1 VRPAHKVILYGVND
15 DERGLIAF
23 ALANRL
29 RLDVRQCLDA
39 QQIAGQLR
47 GNPPTDEYGIRM
59 LVFIHE
65 GRTVPA
71 ITRTL
76 SMLGKIQKAHPDL
89 PILLVDMPK
98 IFGDNAPATVK
109 LAGIVAPLVLIETVK
124 TLTARKRGP
133 KPRSAEACAS
143 AA

>member
-1 VRPAHKVILYGVND
+1 VRPAHKVILYSVND
-15 DERGLIAF
+15 GERGLTAF

-39 QQIAGQLR
+39 LQVVGQLR
-47 GNPPTDEYGIRM
+47 GDPPTDEHGIRL
-59 LVFIHE
+59 LVYIHE
-65 GRTVPA
+65 GRTLPA
-71 ITRTL
+71 ITNTL
-76 SMLGKIQKAHPDL
+76 SFLGKIRKKYPDL

-133 KPRSAEACAS
+133 KPRRAEACAS